1 MTALRLVP
9 VRDDDPP
16 PDSLVEAC
24 KAILLAPFEHGIER
38 HDVPGEQPGC
48 VGQWCCGCDVHPIGK
63 PWGWNHEAWEMHNRV
78 SHPQTSD
85 PGGSPATEAPPGSP
99 TRKGN

>member
-24 KAILLAPFEHGIER
+24 KAILLAPYTDFS
-38 HDVPGEQPGC
+38 
-48 VGQWCCGCDVHPIGK
+48 PIT
-63 PWGWNHEAWEMHNRV
+63 
-78 SHPQTSD
+78 QTNG
-85 PGGSPATEAPPGSP
+85 PVGSPDQEAPPEPS
-99 TRKGN
+99 TTKETN